1 MAVRK
6 VTLDPDTPADFVY
19 GLWFEIS
26 HSQFREMHT
35 HDFCEFCIVTSGQM
49 KQKCNNSQFEQSAKQ
64 LCFIRSTDVHTS
76 ACYDCDSVV
85 YYNIGIP
92 MKILHSACKLYGIS
106 IKDLYAPDM
115 PIVVTLH
122 KREYESLINKIRQFE
137 KSDYGVIH
145 GRRFINL
152 LADFLLY
159 ITSSSDS
166 RVQVQYSPDTPE
178 FMKELLSNM
187 NDPDYFTVGLSQLL
201 SLTPYSHEYISRC
214 FRKYLKCTPTEY
226 INMLRV
232 GYAKKLITEERVA
245 VSDACVKCGF
255 KSESYF
261 YSQFKKYYMCSPK
274 ELLKK
279 YKNMS
284 IS

>member
-1 MAVRK
+1 MAVKK
-6 VTLDPDTPADFVY
+6 VTLDPDTPAEFVY

-115 PIVVTLH
+115 PIVCI
-122 KREYESLINKIRQFE
+122 KESTRAL
-137 KSDYGVIH
+137 
-145 GRRFINL
+145 
-152 LADFLLY
+152 
-159 ITSSSDS
+159 
-166 RVQVQYSPDTPE
+166 
-178 FMKELLSNM
+178 
-187 NDPDYFTVGLSQLL
+187 
-201 SLTPYSHEYISRC
+201 
-214 FRKYLKCTPTEY
+214 
-226 INMLRV
+226 
-232 GYAKKLITEERVA
+232 
-245 VSDACVKCGF
+245 
-255 KSESYF
+255 
-261 YSQFKKYYMCSPK
+261 
-274 ELLKK
+274 
-279 YKNMS
+279 
-284 IS
+284 